1 MKPNVRGMSSRP
13 PPRGPTVSRAAS
25 AACEALDRA
34 VKATAYA
41 NEAVGDA
48 CGLTE
53 KVIRKARD
61 AEAPEPLS
69 MTRLLMLPPKV
80 FAAYLAELAD
90 AHRRLH
96 GGGLTLTPERAAN
109 NYVGRSLHAL
119 SEVHE
124 ALADGRVT
132 PDEFP
137 RVLAA
142 LAGVE
147 ECGASLRRVL
157 RLDDD
162 ETEGGIH

>member
-1 MKPNVRGMSSRP
+1 MKPNLRGVSSRP
-13 PPRGPTVSRAAS
+13 PPRGPTVSRAAA

-34 VKATAYA
+34 VRATGHA
-41 NEAVGDA
+41 NETVGDA
-48 CGLTE
+48 CGLSE
-53 KVIRKARD
+53 KVIRKARS
-61 AEAPEPLS
+61 AEEPEPLS
-69 MTRLLMLPPKV
+69 MTRTLMLPPKV

-96 GGGLTLTPERAAN
+96 GGGLSLTPERAAN

-137 RVLAA
+137 KVLAA

-147 ECGASLRRVL
+147 ECGATLRRVM
-157 RLDDD
+157 RPDGDDAED
-162 ETEGGIH
+162 GLH